1 MCCDVTSQVG
11 RQKPQRAP
19 EIASGTPVT
28 GRRMGVCSR
37 RPSPRNTIACLTLIR
52 SGGWWSSSLSASC
65 FPKYDSGPV
74 SFFASMVFG
83 FHLLNEHVCVCVCAV
98 RYRDERRRVFTGI
111 SVFLCTSTGPRVAFI
126 QESSPSGV
134 AGVVPMARD
143 GPREE
148 EMRPGD
154 ADQIRKS
161 VNWNRINRHN
171 VMRPLLAFCSPDPAR
186 LGPLLMCPFLRRKAG
201 AKHTRQAKFK
211 IEKLISPACLKGV

>member
-74 SFFASMVFG
+74 SFVSMVFG

-98 RYRDERRRVFTGI
+98 RYRDERRRVFYRNFGFAMHLNGSPGCFYPGEQPLWCRWRGSNGKGWAKGGGDEAGRRRSNQKKRKLEQNQQTQCDAAASGLLFTRSRQTGAVAHVPI
-111 SVFLCTSTGPRVAFI
+111 FETG
-126 QESSPSGV
+126 S
-134 AGVVPMARD
+134 
-143 GPREE
+143 
-148 EMRPGD
+148 
-154 ADQIRKS
+154 
-161 VNWNRINRHN
+161 
-171 VMRPLLAFCSPDPAR
+171 
-186 LGPLLMCPFLRRKAG
+186 RR
-201 AKHTRQAKFK
+201 
-211 IEKLISPACLKGV
+211 